1 MDLDFGLGHEVIC
14 IKEYENMKTG
24 HRYRITGIGDL
35 SMIGSVGKTGRGF
48 CLSGY
53 SYYTKEKI
61 SETKM
66 YYLTID
72 EMDKHFLS
80 LSQERLSYERD
91 KKIKEILNIGFA
103 LRFIFSISHMENLI
117 SLLKIEEVIYF

>member
-1 MDLDFGLGHEVIC
+1 MADIDFGLGNEILC
-14 IKEYENMKTG
+14 IKDYETMRSG
-24 HRYRITGIGDL
+24 RRYRITGMGDF
-35 SMIGSVGKTGRGF
+35 SIIGSVDKTGRGF

-53 SYYTKEKI
+53 SYCTKEKI

-91 KKIKEILNIGFA
+91 KKIKEILN
-103 LRFIFSISHMENLI
+103 
-117 SLLKIEEVIYF
+117 